1 MHVKVRVGVRNKDC
15 VCWHEVKLC
24 QTNMY
29 SAHTHGLHWWTCFPF
44 TPPSSPNL
52 PMTPCPLPP
61 ARSSGGTYTAAGPLT
76 APAGCPGSRSD
87 RQLCW
92 WCTLR
97 SHPFSFVVEGEA
109 PLLAC
114 RILQTC
120 PQLLAPCNEQVGP
133 RPWKERT
140 RLKELPLTR
149 RCTYNVHHY
158 WASLVGTY
166 LCNMHPL
173 L

>member
-1 MHVKVRVGVRNKDC
+1 MGSGYVRLTCTV
-15 VCWHEVKLC
+15 
-24 QTNMY
+24 
-29 SAHTHGLHWWTCFPF
+29 HTHTAYTDGLAFPSLHLLPQ
-44 TPPSSPNL
+44 TSPWR
-52 PMTPCPLPP
+52 PCPLPP
-61 ARSSGGTYTAAGPLT
+61 ARSSGGTCTAAGPLMV
-76 APAGCPGSRSD
+76 PAGCPGSGLD